1 MGPQGSAYYSV
12 TDELRKSLS
21 ASVFEISCLLY
32 KSLAKA
38 CACANGKMLLENN
51 DDNDDNDN
59 NDITATGRDNVVKS
73 SSVQINRSNSAP
85 SFTWI
90 SMSKFWLLKKPDSEA
105 SSSALGKA
113 ICLIPFGNMYQIPDP
128 PGFEGYSAT
137 RILLPATISP
147 NTV

>member
-1 MGPQGSAYYSV
+1 MTIMIMTIMTLMTIMTIMTSPGYA
-12 TDELRKSLS
+12 
-21 ASVFEISCLLY
+21 A
-32 KSLAKA
+32 AA
-38 CACANGKMLLENN
+38 
-51 DDNDDNDN
+51 
-59 NDITATGRDNVVKS
+59 RDNVVKS

-90 SMSKFWLLKKPDSEA
+90 SMSKFWLLKKA

>member
-51 DDNDDNDN
+51 DDNDDNDAN
-59 NDITATGRDNVVKS
+59 DDNDDNDITGLRRRR
-73 SSVQINRSNSAP
+73 Q
-85 SFTWI
+85 
-90 SMSKFWLLKKPDSEA
+90 
-105 SSSALGKA
+105 G
-113 ICLIPFGNMYQIPDP
+113 
-128 PGFEGYSAT
+128 
-137 RILLPATISP
+137 
-147 NTV
+147 